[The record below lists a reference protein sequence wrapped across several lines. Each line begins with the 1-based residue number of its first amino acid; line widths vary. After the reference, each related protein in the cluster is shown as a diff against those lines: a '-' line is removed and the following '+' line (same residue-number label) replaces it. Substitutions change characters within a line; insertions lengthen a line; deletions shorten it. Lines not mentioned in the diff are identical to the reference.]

1 MRIHLSLGV
10 ERNNQEEIN
19 PIDDRESEVRSASS
33 QTTEVLTSIRVR
45 SHYLSVARHSLRCTG
60 LNKLNGA
67 EDSCHG
73 PTATRRDVDPDQ

>member
-33 QTTEVLTSIRVR
+33 QTNESVAVYDQDFRSHCGTVCGVPVLT
-45 SHYLSVARHSLRCTG
+45 
-60 LNKLNGA
+60 N
-67 EDSCHG
+67 
-73 PTATRRDVDPDQ
+73 

>member
-33 QTTEVLTSIRVR
+33 QTTEVLYESGVT
-45 SHYLSVARHSLRCTG
+45 VALC
-60 LNKLNGA
+60 
-67 EDSCHG
+67 
-73 PTATRRDVDPDQ
+73 DVPVLTN